1 MKLPIYLDYSA
12 TTPVD
17 PRVAEKMMQFMTMD
31 GTFGNPASR
40 SHRFGWQAE
49 EAVDIARNQIADL
62 VGADPREIVFTSGA
76 TESDNLAIKGAANF
90 YQKKGKHIIT
100 SKTEHKAVLDT
111 CRQLEREGF
120 EVTYLPVDKY
130 GIIDMDYFKKSLRDD
145 TTLVSVMLANN
156 EIGTIEPIK
165 EIASIA
171 SKKGIIVHTDAVQAV
186 GKMNID
192 VNDLGVHMLTFSG
205 HKIYAPKGI
214 GVLYIDIELREKIHP
229 IIHGGQQEGGLRAG
243 TENIPYI
250 VGLGK
255 ACDILLEKQDTEILH
270 IKKLRDTFEKKVLEN
285 IPDTYVN
292 GHIELRVP
300 SISDIVFRYIE
311 GEALMVYARE
321 VCCSAGSACTSASTN
336 PSHVLSAIKV
346 DDVDIHGALRFS
358 FGRFN
363 TMEEVD
369 KAVEILKESVEKL
382 RKMTPLYNK

>member
-1 MKLPIYLDYSA
+1 MAIYFDNSA
-12 TTPVD
+12 TTKVD
-17 PRVAEKMMQFMTMD
+17 PKVVEAMVPFFSELYGNVSSIHSIGRQVRPYEEQARKSVAKLI
-31 GTFGNPASR
+31 N
-40 SHRFGWQAE
+40 
-49 EAVDIARNQIADL
+49 
-62 VGADPREIVFTSGA
+62 ADPEEIVFTASGS
-76 TESDNLAIKGAANF
+76 ESDNLAIIATARAYKH
-90 YQKKGKHIIT
+90 KGKHIIT
-100 SKTEHKAVLDT
+100 SAIEHKAVLET
-111 CRQLEREGF
+111 FKFLEHEEGF

-130 GIIDMDYFKKSLRDD
+130 GVIDMDYFKKSLRDD
-145 TTLVSVMLANN
+145 TTFISVMLANN

-171 SKKGIIVHTDAVQAV
+171 TKKGIIVHTDAVQAV

-255 ACDILLEKQDTEILH
+255 ACDILLEQQDTEILH
-270 IKKLRDTFEKKVLEN
+270 IKKLRDTFEKKVLET
-285 IPDTYVN
+285 IPDTYIN
-292 GHIELRVP
+292 GHPELRVP

-336 PSHVLSAIKV
+336 PSHVLSAIHV

-369 KAVEILKESVEKL
+369 KAVEVLKESVEKL
-382 RKMTPLYNK
+382 RKMSPLYNK

>member
-1 MKLPIYLDYSA
+1 MAIYFDNSA
-12 TTPVD
+12 TTKVD
-17 PRVAEKMMQFMTMD
+17 PKVVEAMVPFFSELYGNVSSIHSIGRQVRPYEEQARKSVAKLI
-31 GTFGNPASR
+31 N
-40 SHRFGWQAE
+40 
-49 EAVDIARNQIADL
+49 
-62 VGADPREIVFTSGA
+62 ADPEEIVFTASGS
-76 TESDNLAIKGAANF
+76 ESDNLAIIATARAYKH
-90 YQKKGKHIIT
+90 KGKHIIT
-100 SKTEHKAVLDT
+100 SAIEHKAVLET
-111 CRQLEREGF
+111 FKFLEHEEGF

-130 GIIDMDYFKKSLRDD
+130 GVIDMDYFKKSLRDD
-145 TTLVSVMLANN
+145 TTFISVMLANN

-255 ACDILLEKQDTEILH
+255 ACDILLEQQDTEILH
-270 IKKLRDTFEKKVLEN
+270 IKKLRDTFEKKVLET
-285 IPDTYVN
+285 IPDTYIN
-292 GHIELRVP
+292 GHPELRVP

-336 PSHVLSAIKV
+336 PSHVLSAIHV

-363 TMEEVD
+363 TMDEVD

-382 RKMTPLYNK
+382 RKMSPLYNK

>member
-1 MKLPIYLDYSA
+1 MAIYFDNSA
-12 TTPVD
+12 TTKVD
-17 PRVAEKMMQFMTMD
+17 PKVVEAMVPFFSELYGNVSSIHSIGRQVRPYEEQARKSVAKLI
-31 GTFGNPASR
+31 N
-40 SHRFGWQAE
+40 
-49 EAVDIARNQIADL
+49 
-62 VGADPREIVFTSGA
+62 ADPEEIVFTASGS
-76 TESDNLAIKGAANF
+76 ESDNLAIIATARAYKH
-90 YQKKGKHIIT
+90 KGKHIIT
-100 SKTEHKAVLDT
+100 SAIEHKAVLET
-111 CRQLEREGF
+111 FKFLEHEEGF

-130 GIIDMDYFKKSLRDD
+130 GVIDMDYFKKSLRDD
-145 TTLVSVMLANN
+145 TTFISVMLANN

-255 ACDILLEKQDTEILH
+255 ACDILLEQQDTEILH
-270 IKKLRDTFEKKVLEN
+270 IKKLRDTFEKKVLET
-285 IPDTYVN
+285 IPDTYIN
-292 GHIELRVP
+292 GHPELRVP

-336 PSHVLSAIKV
+336 PSHVLSAIYV

-363 TMEEVD
+363 TMDEVD
-369 KAVEILKESVEKL
+369 KAVEVLKESVEKL
-382 RKMTPLYNK
+382 RKMSPLYNK

>member
-1 MKLPIYLDYSA
+1 MAIYFDNSA
-12 TTPVD
+12 TTRVD
-17 PRVAEKMMQFMTMD
+17 PKVVEAMVPFFSELYGNVSSIHSIGRQVRPYEEQARKSVAKLI
-31 GTFGNPASR
+31 N
-40 SHRFGWQAE
+40 
-49 EAVDIARNQIADL
+49 
-62 VGADPREIVFTSGA
+62 ADPEEIVFTASGS
-76 TESDNLAIKGAANF
+76 ESDNLAIIATARAYKH
-90 YQKKGKHIIT
+90 KGKHIIT
-100 SKTEHKAVLDT
+100 SAIEHKAVLET
-111 CRQLEREGF
+111 FKFLEHEEGF

-130 GIIDMDYFKKSLRDD
+130 GVIDMEYFKKSLRDD

-292 GHIELRVP
+292 GHPELRVP

-369 KAVEILKESVEKL
+369 KAVEVLKESVEKL
-382 RKMTPLYNK
+382 RKMSPLYNK

>member
-1 MKLPIYLDYSA
+1 MAIYFDNSA
-12 TTPVD
+12 TTKVD
-17 PRVAEKMMQFMTMD
+17 PRVVEAMVPFFSE
-31 GTFGNPASR
+31 GYGNVSSIHSIGRQVRPYEE
-40 SHRFGWQAE
+40 QARKSV
-49 EAVDIARNQIADL
+49 AKLIN
-62 VGADPREIVFTSGA
+62 ADPEEIVFTASGS
-76 TESDNLAIKGAANF
+76 ESDNLAIIATARAYKH
-90 YQKKGKHIIT
+90 KGKHIIT
-100 SKTEHKAVLDT
+100 SAIEHKAVLET
-111 CRQLEREGF
+111 FKFLEHEEGF

-130 GIIDMDYFKKSLRDD
+130 GVIDMDYFKKSLRDD

-171 SKKGIIVHTDAVQAV
+171 TKKGIIVHTDAVQAV

-255 ACDILLEKQDTEILH
+255 ACDILLEQQDTEILH

-382 RKMTPLYNK
+382 RKMSPLYNK

>member
-1 MKLPIYLDYSA
+1 MAIYFDNSA
-12 TTPVD
+12 TTRVD
-17 PRVAEKMMQFMTMD
+17 PKVVEAMVPFFSELYGNVSSIHSIGRQVRPYEEQARKSVAKLI
-31 GTFGNPASR
+31 N
-40 SHRFGWQAE
+40 
-49 EAVDIARNQIADL
+49 
-62 VGADPREIVFTSGA
+62 ADPEEIVFTASGS
-76 TESDNLAIKGAANF
+76 ESDNLAIIATARAYKH
-90 YQKKGKHIIT
+90 KGKHIIT
-100 SKTEHKAVLDT
+100 SAIEHKAVLET
-111 CRQLEREGF
+111 FKFLEHEEGF

-130 GIIDMDYFKKSLRDD
+130 GVIDMEYFKKSLRDD

-270 IKKLRDTFEKKVLEN
+270 IKKLRDTFEKKVLES

-369 KAVEILKESVEKL
+369 KAVEVLKESVEKL
-382 RKMTPLYNK
+382 RKMSPLYNK

>member
-1 MKLPIYLDYSA
+1 MAIYFDNSA
-12 TTPVD
+12 TTRVD
-17 PRVAEKMMQFMTMD
+17 PKVVEAMLPFFSELYGNVSSIHSIGRQVRPYEEQARKSVAKLI
-31 GTFGNPASR
+31 N
-40 SHRFGWQAE
+40 
-49 EAVDIARNQIADL
+49 
-62 VGADPREIVFTSGA
+62 ADPEEIVFTASGS
-76 TESDNLAIKGAANF
+76 ESDNLAIIATARAYKH
-90 YQKKGKHIIT
+90 KGKHIIT
-100 SKTEHKAVLDT
+100 SAIEHKAVLET
-111 CRQLEREGF
+111 FKFLEHEEGF

-130 GIIDMDYFKKSLRDD
+130 GVIDMEYFKKSLRDD

-270 IKKLRDTFEKKVLEN
+270 IKKLRDTFEKKVLES

-369 KAVEILKESVEKL
+369 KAVEVLKESVEKL
-382 RKMTPLYNK
+382 RKMSPLYNK

>member
-1 MKLPIYLDYSA
+1 MAIYFDNSA
-12 TTPVD
+12 TTRVD
-17 PRVAEKMMQFMTMD
+17 PKVVEAMVPFFSELYGNVSSIHSIGRQVRPYEEQARKSVAKLI
-31 GTFGNPASR
+31 N
-40 SHRFGWQAE
+40 
-49 EAVDIARNQIADL
+49 
-62 VGADPREIVFTSGA
+62 ADPEEIVFTASGS
-76 TESDNLAIKGAANF
+76 ESDNLAIIATARAYKH
-90 YQKKGKHIIT
+90 KGKHIIT
-100 SKTEHKAVLDT
+100 SAIEHKAVLET
-111 CRQLEREGF
+111 FKFLEHEEGF

-130 GIIDMDYFKKSLRDD
+130 GVIDMEYFKKSLRDD

-321 VCCSAGSACTSASTN
+321 VCCSAGSACTSASASTN

-382 RKMTPLYNK
+382 RKMSPLYNK

>member
-1 MKLPIYLDYSA
+1 MAIYFDNSA
-12 TTPVD
+12 TTRVD
-17 PRVAEKMMQFMTMD
+17 PKVVEAMVPFFSELYGNVSSIHSIGRQVRPYEEQARKSVAKLI
-31 GTFGNPASR
+31 N
-40 SHRFGWQAE
+40 
-49 EAVDIARNQIADL
+49 
-62 VGADPREIVFTSGA
+62 ADPEEIVFTASGS
-76 TESDNLAIKGAANF
+76 ESDNLAIIATARAYKH
-90 YQKKGKHIIT
+90 KGKHIIT
-100 SKTEHKAVLDT
+100 SAIEHKAVLET
-111 CRQLEREGF
+111 FKFLEHEEGF

-130 GIIDMDYFKKSLRDD
+130 GVIDMEYFKKSLRDD

-311 GEALMVYARE
+311 GEALMVYAKE

-363 TMEEVD
+363 TMDEVD

-382 RKMTPLYNK
+382 RKMSPLYNK

>member
-1 MKLPIYLDYSA
+1 MAIYFDNSA
-12 TTPVD
+12 TTRVD
-17 PRVAEKMMQFMTMD
+17 PKVVEAMVPFFSELYGNVSSIHSIGRQVRPYEEQARKSVAKLI
-31 GTFGNPASR
+31 N
-40 SHRFGWQAE
+40 
-49 EAVDIARNQIADL
+49 
-62 VGADPREIVFTSGA
+62 ADPEEIVFTASGS
-76 TESDNLAIKGAANF
+76 ESDNLAIIATARAYKH
-90 YQKKGKHIIT
+90 KGKHIIT
-100 SKTEHKAVLDT
+100 SAIEHKAVLET
-111 CRQLEREGF
+111 FKFLEHEEGF

-130 GIIDMDYFKKSLRDD
+130 GVIDMEYFKKSLRDD

-336 PSHVLSAIKV
+336 PSHVLSAIHV

-382 RKMTPLYNK
+382 RKMSPLYNK

>member
-1 MKLPIYLDYSA
+1 MAIYFDNSA
-12 TTPVD
+12 TTKVD
-17 PRVAEKMMQFMTMD
+17 PKVVEAMVPFFSELYGNVSSIHSIGRQVRPYEEQARKSVAKLI
-31 GTFGNPASR
+31 N
-40 SHRFGWQAE
+40 
-49 EAVDIARNQIADL
+49 
-62 VGADPREIVFTSGA
+62 ADPEEIVFTASGS
-76 TESDNLAIKGAANF
+76 ESDNLAIIATARAYKH
-90 YQKKGKHIIT
+90 KGKHIIT
-100 SKTEHKAVLDT
+100 SAIEHKAVLET
-111 CRQLEREGF
+111 FKFLEHEEGF

-130 GIIDMDYFKKSLRDD
+130 GVIDMDYFKKSLRDD
-145 TTLVSVMLANN
+145 TTFISVMLANN

-171 SKKGIIVHTDAVQAV
+171 TKKGIIVHTDAVQAV

-255 ACDILLEKQDTEILH
+255 ACDILLEQQDTEILH
-270 IKKLRDTFEKKVLEN
+270 IKKLRDTFEKKVLET
-285 IPDTYVN
+285 IPDTYIN
-292 GHIELRVP
+292 GHPELRVP

-336 PSHVLSAIKV
+336 PSHVLSAIHV

-369 KAVEILKESVEKL
+369 RAVEVLKESVEKL
-382 RKMTPLYNK
+382 RKMSPLYNK

>member
-1 MKLPIYLDYSA
+1 MAIYFDNSA
-12 TTPVD
+12 TTRVD
-17 PRVAEKMMQFMTMD
+17 PKVVEAMVPFFSELYGNVSSIHSIGRQVRPYEEQARKSVAKLI
-31 GTFGNPASR
+31 N
-40 SHRFGWQAE
+40 
-49 EAVDIARNQIADL
+49 
-62 VGADPREIVFTSGA
+62 ADPEEIVFTASGS
-76 TESDNLAIKGAANF
+76 ESDNLAIIATARAYKH
-90 YQKKGKHIIT
+90 KGKHIIT
-100 SKTEHKAVLDT
+100 SAIEHKAVLETFKFLDH
-111 CRQLEREGF
+111 EEGF

-130 GIIDMDYFKKSLRDD
+130 GVIDMEYFKKSLRDD

-382 RKMTPLYNK
+382 RKMSPLYNK

>member
-1 MKLPIYLDYSA
+1 MAIYFDNSA
-12 TTPVD
+12 TTRVD
-17 PRVAEKMMQFMTMD
+17 PKVVEAMVPFFSELYGNVSSIHSIGRQVRPYEEQARKSVAKLI
-31 GTFGNPASR
+31 N
-40 SHRFGWQAE
+40 
-49 EAVDIARNQIADL
+49 
-62 VGADPREIVFTSGA
+62 ADPEEIVFTASGS
-76 TESDNLAIKGAANF
+76 ESDNLAIIATARAYKH
-90 YQKKGKHIIT
+90 KGKHIIT
-100 SKTEHKAVLDT
+100 SAIEHKAVLET
-111 CRQLEREGF
+111 FKFLEHEEGF

-130 GIIDMDYFKKSLRDD
+130 GVIDMEYFKKSLRDD

-214 GVLYIDIELREKIHP
+214 GVLYIDIELREIIHP

-382 RKMTPLYNK
+382 RKMSPLYNK

>member
-1 MKLPIYLDYSA
+1 MAIYFDNSA
-12 TTPVD
+12 TTKVD
-17 PRVAEKMMQFMTMD
+17 PKVVEAMVPFFSELYGNVSSIHSIGRQVRPYEEQARKSVAKLI
-31 GTFGNPASR
+31 N
-40 SHRFGWQAE
+40 
-49 EAVDIARNQIADL
+49 
-62 VGADPREIVFTSGA
+62 ADPEEIVFTASGS
-76 TESDNLAIKGAANF
+76 ESDNLAIIATARAYKH
-90 YQKKGKHIIT
+90 KGKHIIT
-100 SKTEHKAVLDT
+100 SAIEHKAVLET
-111 CRQLEREGF
+111 FKFLEHEEGF

-130 GIIDMDYFKKSLRDD
+130 GVIDMDYFKKSLRDD
-145 TTLVSVMLANN
+145 TTFISVMLANN

-171 SKKGIIVHTDAVQAV
+171 TKKGIIVHTDAVQAV

-255 ACDILLEKQDTEILH
+255 ACDILLEQQDTEILH
-270 IKKLRDTFEKKVLEN
+270 IKKLRDTFEKKVLET
-285 IPDTYVN
+285 IPDTYIN
-292 GHIELRVP
+292 GHPELRVP

-336 PSHVLSAIKV
+336 PSHVLSAIHV

-363 TMEEVD
+363 TMDEVD
-369 KAVEILKESVEKL
+369 KAVEVLKESVEKL
-382 RKMTPLYNK
+382 RKMSPLYNK

>member
-1 MKLPIYLDYSA
+1 MAIYFDNSA
-12 TTPVD
+12 TTKVD
-17 PRVAEKMMQFMTMD
+17 PRVVEAMVPFFSELY
-31 GTFGNPASR
+31 GNVSSIHSIGRQVRPYEE
-40 SHRFGWQAE
+40 QARKSV
-49 EAVDIARNQIADL
+49 AKLIN
-62 VGADPREIVFTSGA
+62 ADPEEIVFTASGS
-76 TESDNLAIKGAANF
+76 ESDNLAIIATARAYKH
-90 YQKKGKHIIT
+90 KGKHIIT
-100 SKTEHKAVLDT
+100 SAIEHKAVLET
-111 CRQLEREGF
+111 FKFLEHEEGF

-130 GIIDMDYFKKSLRDD
+130 GVIDMDYFKKSLRDD
-145 TTLVSVMLANN
+145 TTFISVMLANN

-171 SKKGIIVHTDAVQAV
+171 TKKGIIVHTDAVQAV

-255 ACDILLEKQDTEILH
+255 ACDILLEQQDTEILH
-270 IKKLRDTFEKKVLEN
+270 IKKLRDTFEKKVLET
-285 IPDTYVN
+285 IPDTYIN
-292 GHIELRVP
+292 GHPELRVP

-336 PSHVLSAIKV
+336 PSHVLSAIHV

-363 TMEEVD
+363 TMDEVD
-369 KAVEILKESVEKL
+369 KAVEVLKESVEKL
-382 RKMTPLYNK
+382 RKMSPLYNK

>member
-1 MKLPIYLDYSA
+1 MAIYFDNSA
-12 TTPVD
+12 TTKVD
-17 PRVAEKMMQFMTMD
+17 PKVVEAMVPFFSELYGNVSSIHSIGRQVRPYEEQARKSVAKLI
-31 GTFGNPASR
+31 N
-40 SHRFGWQAE
+40 
-49 EAVDIARNQIADL
+49 
-62 VGADPREIVFTSGA
+62 ADPEEIVFTASGS
-76 TESDNLAIKGAANF
+76 ESDNLAIIATARAYKH
-90 YQKKGKHIIT
+90 KGKHIIT
-100 SKTEHKAVLDT
+100 SAIEHKAVLET
-111 CRQLEREGF
+111 FKFLEHEEGF

-130 GIIDMDYFKKSLRDD
+130 GVIDMDYFKKSLRDD
-145 TTLVSVMLANN
+145 TTFISVMLANN
-156 EIGTIEPIK
+156 EIGTIEPVK

-255 ACDILLEKQDTEILH
+255 ACDILLEQQDTEILH
-270 IKKLRDTFEKKVLEN
+270 IKKLRDTFEKKVLET
-285 IPDTYVN
+285 IPDTYIN
-292 GHIELRVP
+292 GHPELRVP

-336 PSHVLSAIKV
+336 PSHVLSAIHV

-369 KAVEILKESVEKL
+369 KAVEVLKESVEKL
-382 RKMTPLYNK
+382 RKMSPLYNK

>member
-1 MKLPIYLDYSA
+1 MAIYFDNSA
-12 TTPVD
+12 TTRVD
-17 PRVAEKMMQFMTMD
+17 PKVVEAMVPFFSELYGNVSSIHSIGRQVRPYEEQARKSVAKLI
-31 GTFGNPASR
+31 N
-40 SHRFGWQAE
+40 
-49 EAVDIARNQIADL
+49 
-62 VGADPREIVFTSGA
+62 ADPEEIVFTASGS
-76 TESDNLAIKGAANF
+76 ESDNLAIIATARAYKH
-90 YQKKGKHIIT
+90 KGKHIIT
-100 SKTEHKAVLDT
+100 SAIEHKAVLET
-111 CRQLEREGF
+111 FKFLEHEEGF

-382 RKMTPLYNK
+382 RKMSPLYNK

>member
-1 MKLPIYLDYSA
+1 MAIYFDNSA
-12 TTPVD
+12 TTKVD
-17 PRVAEKMMQFMTMD
+17 PRVVEAMVPFLSELYCNVSSIHSIGRQVR
-31 GTFGNPASR
+31 PYEE
-40 SHRFGWQAE
+40 QARKSV
-49 EAVDIARNQIADL
+49 AKLIN
-62 VGADPREIVFTSGA
+62 ADPEEIVFTASGS
-76 TESDNLAIKGAANF
+76 ESDNLAIIATARAYKH
-90 YQKKGKHIIT
+90 KGKHIIT
-100 SKTEHKAVLDT
+100 SAIEHKAVLET
-111 CRQLEREGF
+111 FKFLEHEEGF

-130 GIIDMDYFKKSLRDD
+130 GVIDMDYFKKSLRDD

-255 ACDILLEKQDTEILH
+255 ACDILLEQQDTEILH
-270 IKKLRDTFEKKVLEN
+270 IKKLRDTFEKKVLET
-285 IPDTYVN
+285 IPDTYIN
-292 GHIELRVP
+292 GHPELRVP

-336 PSHVLSAIKV
+336 PSHVLSAIHV

-369 KAVEILKESVEKL
+369 RAVEVLKESVEKL
-382 RKMTPLYNK
+382 RKMSPLYNK

>member
-1 MKLPIYLDYSA
+1 MAIYFDNSA
-12 TTPVD
+12 TTKVD
-17 PRVAEKMMQFMTMD
+17 PRVVEAMVPFLSERY
-31 GTFGNPASR
+31 GNVSSIHSIGRQVRPYEE
-40 SHRFGWQAE
+40 QARKSV
-49 EAVDIARNQIADL
+49 AKLIN
-62 VGADPREIVFTSGA
+62 ADPEEIVFTASGS
-76 TESDNLAIKGAANF
+76 ESDNLAIIATARAYKH
-90 YQKKGKHIIT
+90 KGKHIIT
-100 SKTEHKAVLDT
+100 SAIEHKAVLET
-111 CRQLEREGF
+111 FKFLEHEEGF

-130 GIIDMDYFKKSLRDD
+130 GVIDMDYFKKSLRDD
-145 TTLVSVMLANN
+145 TTFISVMLANN

-165 EIASIA
+165 EIAYIA
-171 SKKGIIVHTDAVQAV
+171 TKKGIIVHTDAVQAV

-255 ACDILLEKQDTEILH
+255 ACDILLEQQDTEILH
-270 IKKLRDTFEKKVLEN
+270 IKKLRDTFEKKVLET
-285 IPDTYVN
+285 IPDTYIN
-292 GHIELRVP
+292 GHPELRVP

-336 PSHVLSAIKV
+336 PSHVLSAIHV

-369 KAVEILKESVEKL
+369 KAVEVLKESVEKL
-382 RKMTPLYNK
+382 RKMSPLYNK

>member
-1 MKLPIYLDYSA
+1 MAIYFDNSA
-12 TTPVD
+12 TTRVD
-17 PRVAEKMMQFMTMD
+17 PKVVEAMVPFFSELYGNVSSIHSIGRQVRPYEEQARKSVAKLI
-31 GTFGNPASR
+31 N
-40 SHRFGWQAE
+40 
-49 EAVDIARNQIADL
+49 
-62 VGADPREIVFTSGA
+62 ADPEEIVFTASGS
-76 TESDNLAIKGAANF
+76 ESDNLAIIATARAYKH
-90 YQKKGKHIIT
+90 KGKHIIT
-100 SKTEHKAVLDT
+100 SAIEHKAVLET
-111 CRQLEREGF
+111 FKFLEHEEGF

-130 GIIDMDYFKKSLRDD
+130 GVIDMEYFKKSLRDD

-270 IKKLRDTFEKKVLEN
+270 IKKLRDTFEKKVLES

-292 GHIELRVP
+292 GHIEIRVP

-382 RKMTPLYNK
+382 RKMSPLYNK

>member
-1 MKLPIYLDYSA
+1 MAIYFDNSA
-12 TTPVD
+12 TTKVD
-17 PRVAEKMMQFMTMD
+17 PRVVEAMVPFFSELY
-31 GTFGNPASR
+31 GNVSSIHSIGRQVRPYEE
-40 SHRFGWQAE
+40 QARKSV
-49 EAVDIARNQIADL
+49 AKLIN
-62 VGADPREIVFTSGA
+62 ADPEEIVFTASGS
-76 TESDNLAIKGAANF
+76 ESDNLAIIATARAYKH
-90 YQKKGKHIIT
+90 KGKHIIT
-100 SKTEHKAVLDT
+100 SAIEHKAVLET
-111 CRQLEREGF
+111 FKFLEHEEGF

-130 GIIDMDYFKKSLRDD
+130 GVIDMDYFKKSLRDD
-145 TTLVSVMLANN
+145 TTLISVMLANN

-165 EIASIA
+165 EIVSIA
-171 SKKGIIVHTDAVQAV
+171 SKKGIIIHTDAVQAV

-255 ACDILLEKQDTEILH
+255 ACDILLEQQDTEILH
-270 IKKLRDTFEKKVLEN
+270 IKKLRDTFEKKVLET
-285 IPDTYVN
+285 IPDTYIN
-292 GHIELRVP
+292 GHPELRVP

-336 PSHVLSAIKV
+336 PSHVLSAIHV

-369 KAVEILKESVEKL
+369 KAVEVLKESVEKL
-382 RKMTPLYNK
+382 RKMSPLYNK